1 MSAAAAVSM
10 EPMVTYAAAP
20 TTMPAVSYASAPV
33 VSYAAPQQVVY
44 QDAPVSYSTSV
55 PMTYAASTTAP
66 VTYAAPTTYNISA
79 ERFAQIAAGVPLT
92 QEEIN
97 SMLSGSAAPEPAL
110 GSATLPASVASFVA
124 TPGFSSAALAS
135 AGAAAV
141 EPVTSAVT
149 SAATAAPQAV
159 LSAVASKK
167 KSSKKKKSLKSK
179 KNKGGCC

>member
-1 MSAAAAVSM
+1 MPAVA
-10 EPMVTYAAAP
+10 YAAAP
-20 TTMPAVSYASAPV
+20 TMT
-33 VSYAAPQQVVY
+33 YAAPQPEAYYVAGQTAGGSMA
-44 QDAPVSYSTSV
+44 APL
-55 PMTYAASTTAP
+55 AASATVP
-66 VTYAAPTTYNISA
+66 VAYAAPTTYNISA
-79 ERFAQIAAGVPLT
+79 ERFAQIAAGIPLT

-97 SMLSGSAAPEPAL
+97 AMLSGSAAPEPAL

-124 TPGFSSAALAS
+124 TPGFSGATLAS
-135 AGAAAV
+135 AGAAAA